1 MQRRLRKKYVK
12 KLRLYILPLF
22 VSLLLAGG
30 TLYGVNY
37 FVSADNSRA
46 VPMNK
51 AIASTGAIFDV
62 HEILKSFQS
71 AKESDVTD
79 VTDVPVEI
87 PDTVAPDKPT
97 MSYPIGNKIT
107 QSFDKISGEVSAD
120 TEKVE
125 VNGYVLK
132 KYVPG
137 SGQWSYFLSAD
148 QGNMIIGKNTF
159 TVYAYDKAGNKSEAL
174 EASIIYMP

>member
-1 MQRRLRKKYVK
+1 M
-12 KLRLYILPLF
+12 LPLL
-22 VSLLLAGG
+22 VSLLLAGS

-37 FVSADNSRA
+37 LVSADNSRS
-46 VPMNK
+46 VPVNK
-51 AIASTGAIFDV
+51 AALSTGAVFDV
-62 HEILKSFQS
+62 SETSKTVQTQG
-71 AKESDVTD
+71 ESDEVD
-79 VTDVPVEI
+79 LSVEI
-87 PDTVAPDKPT
+87 PDILAPDKPK
-97 MSYPIGNKIT
+97 MNYPVGNKIT
-107 QSFDKISGEVSAD
+107 KSFDKISGSVSAD

-137 SGQWSYFLSAD
+137 SGHWSYFLSAD